1 MSKKWR
7 ELQIRKSKWFY
18 RQKMSFGQ
26 RFLKIS
32 TFLKK
37 NWNKKTFADW
47 KRISWE
53 PKEVGVWSE
62 KRSDK
67 KNNIAK

>member
-1 MSKKWR
+1 
-7 ELQIRKSKWFY
+7 
-18 RQKMSFGQ
+18 MSFGQ